1 MEWYS
6 IQGGS
11 SNTLIRSI
19 RRKLVYAAGGW
30 VGRWEKCSNG
40 AHQFT
45 LRSKKRDCC
54 VALHPDKIRCY
65 TITHVSSS
73 LAYFALVCVLKS
85 SFSFQLTWLPV
96 VRFFWPLSFFK
107 WHWFWQSLTIPFTM
121 NFFPLIEICGM
132 SISTD
137 EKVFLTIS
145 CYFSEAFVTYL

>member
-1 MEWYS
+1 MS
-6 IQGGS
+6 F
-11 SNTLIRSI
+11 NTSRLSVKQMFSL
-19 RRKLVYAAGGW
+19 RRLSLHYGFKMPTNSLCD
-30 VGRWEKCSNG
+30 R
-40 AHQFT
+40 
-45 LRSKKRDCC
+45 KKYCY

-73 LAYFALVCVLKS
+73 LAYFALVSQV
-85 SFSFQLTWLPV
+85 FSFQLTWLPV

-107 WHWFWQSLTIPFTM
+107 WHWFWQSRTIPFTM

-132 SISTD
+132 IISTD